1 MQPKGILIRLMD
13 GEEMESLGSLQ
24 IFHGLERVFDYKTLE
39 LEDRNNKRNISR
51 IPEGSYW
58 VAPRES
64 ETHKWH
70 FHVLGVPDRD
80 YILIHAGNRYVHTE
94 GCILTGSSF
103 KHLDDDG
110 ILDVIWSRHTLDK
123 LLKVCPQGFRLRIV
137 DMDK

>member
-1 MQPKGILIRLMD
+1 MD
-13 GEEMESLGSLQ
+13 GEEMESLGSFQ
-24 IFHGLERVFDYKTLE
+24 VFHGLERVFDYVSLE
-39 LEDRNNKRNISR
+39 LEDRKNKKNISR

-58 VAPRES
+58 VATRQSP
-64 ETHKWH
+64 KYGWH

-80 YILIHAGNRYVHTE
+80 YILIHSGNRYTHTE